1 MILDRVCLTTLLFL
15 MSLSVAQAN
24 CGPVAPE
31 EDQVVIVRSVCDVIP
46 AEPDEPAYLC
56 KLDVV
61 FEGIPYKITKAFFMP
76 LYEGDYLLLAD

>member
-1 MILDRVCLTTLLFL
+1 MILDRVCLTIMLFL

-24 CGPVAPE
+24 CDPVGPE

-46 AEPDEPAYLC
+46 AEPYEPTYLC

-61 FEGIPYKITKAFFMP
+61 FEGNPYKITKAFFMP
-76 LYEGDYLLLAD
+76 VYEGDYLLLAD